1 MYYKKKGDSNHNKQ
15 HAMSHNLIYNK
26 QLVVVGVLVA
36 SLFLA
41 FAHHSKKV
49 GGPQVQ
55 HVGTAQSK
63 TSYIERKRGGG
74 YALRGGFFMKGMS
87 L

>member
-1 MYYKKKGDSNHNKQ
+1 
-15 HAMSHNLIYNK
+15 MSHYLIYNK

-49 GGPQVQ
+49 GGPHVQ
-55 HVGTAQSK
+55 HVGTAQRK
-63 TSYIERKRGGG
+63 TSYIEGKRGGG
-74 YALRGGFFMKGMS
+74 LRFERRIFHEGHEPLGRA
-87 L
+87 

>member
-1 MYYKKKGDSNHNKQ
+1 
-15 HAMSHNLIYNK
+15 MSHYLIYNK

-49 GGPQVQ
+49 GGPHVQ
-55 HVGTAQSK
+55 HVGMAQRK
-63 TSYIERKRGGG
+63 TSYIEGKEAGG
-74 YALRGGFFMKGMS
+74 YGLRGGFFMKGMS